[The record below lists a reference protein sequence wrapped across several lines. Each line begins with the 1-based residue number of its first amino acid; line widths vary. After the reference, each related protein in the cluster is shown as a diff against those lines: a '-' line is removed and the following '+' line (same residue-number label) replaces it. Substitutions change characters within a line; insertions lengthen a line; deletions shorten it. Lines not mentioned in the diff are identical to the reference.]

1 MRSAPCSC
9 LTSHTAIQLSQTKI
23 MVNCDRSRFLVSCDR
38 DIMYPL
44 IRLKTESEKVL
55 LVLLD

>member
-1 MRSAPCSC
+1 
-9 LTSHTAIQLSQTKI
+9 